1 MSPFA
6 VNGPAVVSFSGGR
19 TSALM
24 LRRMLDEGLRPDVHV
39 LFANT
44 GKEREETLQF
54 VHDCATRWGAAVTW
68 LEWDAASK
76 FRVVSFETASRDGR
90 PFAELIAKRR
100 TPPNPVAR
108 YCTQELKIRVMRDW
122 MLAQGYQAWTMVVG
136 LRADEPRRVS
146 RMRASEG
153 KERWDVA
160 MPLSDAGITNRDVVA
175 FWGAQAFDLRLQPW
189 EGNCDLCFLKGTSKK
204 ERIIDDR
211 PELAGWWIAQEARTG
226 QPFRRDV
233 PSYADMAASVRNQMR
248 LFRDDS
254 GDGVIDCMCSE
265 GTEAEAA

>member
-1 MSPFA
+1 MRPFV

-19 TSALM
+19 TSGLM
-24 LRRMLDEGLRPDVHV
+24 LRRMLNEGLRPDVHV

-54 VHDCATRWGAAVTW
+54 VHECETRWNAKVTW

-76 FRVVSFETASRDGR
+76 VREVTFETASRDGR

-100 TPPNPVAR
+100 VPPNPVAR

-122 MLAQGYQAWTMVVG
+122 MLSKGYQEWTMVVG

-160 MPLSDAGITNRDVVA
+160 MPLADAGVTNRDVVA
-175 FWGAQAFDLRLQPW
+175 FWQAQPFDLRLQPW
-189 EGNCDLCFLKGTSKK
+189 EGNCDLCFLKSTSKR
-204 ERIIDDR
+204 ERIIEDH
-211 PELAGWWIAQEARTG
+211 PQLAGWWIEQEARAG
-226 QPFRRDV
+226 LPFRRDA
-233 PSYADMAASVRNQMR
+233 PGYAAIAANVRDQLRM
-248 LFRDDS
+248 FPDTA
-254 GDGVIDCMCSE
+254 DGVIDCMCNESTESE
-265 GTEAEAA
+265 TL

>member
-6 VNGPAVVSFSGGR
+6 VDGPAVVSFSGGR

-54 VHDCATRWGAAVTW
+54 VHDCERHWGARVRW

-76 FRVVSFETASRDGR
+76 YREVTFETASRDVR

-100 TPPNPVAR
+100 VPPNPVAR

-122 MLAQGYQAWTMVVG
+122 MLAHGYQAWTMVVG

-160 MPLSDAGITNRDVVA
+160 MPLADAGITNRDVVA
-175 FWGAQAFDLRLQPW
+175 FWQAQPFDLQLQPW
-189 EGNCDLCFLKGTSKK
+189 EGNCDLCFLKSTGKK
-204 ERIIDDR
+204 QRIIEDK
-211 PELAGWWIAQEARTG
+211 PALAAWWAEQEARTG

-233 PSYADMAASVRNQMR
+233 PSYAAMSANVRDQLRM
-248 LFRDDS
+248 FADD
-254 GDGVIDCMCSE
+254 GADGVIDCVCSE